1 MHVQILN
8 FQLKDVSEEAYTALA
23 NEIAPAFA
31 VVSGL
36 LGKVWL
42 ANSTT
47 GTYGGVYLW
56 RDREAMV
63 DFSKTELF
71 NSVATHP
78 NLTGIISSDFSVME
92 EATRVTR
99 GIIGSD

>member
-8 FQLKDVSEEAYTALA
+8 FQLRDLSEEAYTALA
-23 NEIAPAFA
+23 TELAPSFA
-31 VVSGL
+31 AVPGL

-42 ANSTT
+42 ANSST

-56 RDREAMV
+56 RDREAME
-63 DFSKTELF
+63 DFSRTDLF

-78 NLTGIISSDFSVME
+78 SLAGITSSDFWPESP
-92 EATRVTR
+92 RQ
-99 GIIGSD
+99 IFP